1 MKLALLRST
10 ALAFAL
16 TAGTGLAFAQSGSL
30 SLTDAQKSAIH
41 AALSAPATSEQREAT
56 QPAPTA
62 GENFRVGAT
71 LAENQLLDIP
81 QQTAAQVPSVQG
93 YKYSVMG
100 DEVAL
105 VEPESRRIVTIL
117 R

>member
-16 TAGTGLAFAQSGSL
+16 TAGAGLAFAQSGSL
-30 SLTDAQKSAIH
+30 ALTDAQKSAIH
-41 AALSAPATSEQREAT
+41 AALSAPEVRNEAV

-81 QQTAAQVPSVQG
+81 QQTAAQIPSVQG

-100 DEVAL
+100 EEVAL